1 MDMANG
7 PSSEPPGSVIILTG
21 VGRDQNEE
29 GVNLSEPVKNYLR
42 IRSEK
47 PENRGNILGGVFF
60 IIPALIPIFTND
72 FFEIIPICCLSIS

>member
-1 MDMANG
+1 MANG

-21 VGRDQNEE
+21 EGRDQNEE

-47 PENRGNILGGVFF
+47 PDNRGNILGGVFLLF
-60 IIPALIPIFTND
+60 PLLFQYLRTM
-72 FFEIIPICCLSIS
+72 FLR